1 MDGMSR
7 LLLHKIQK
15 SIVFQWAQMPWCGL
29 LLPAHILATYGWVS
43 SQLVEFWRVE
53 ELSYD
58 TFEPVVK
65 SLPDGVRI
73 LVLCAHDE
81 STMQANDSDKAGWG
95 PEDEQPLLKKGVGHG
110 SHQSDVIFST
120 VGWLEEAGQQLE
132 YGKDYDRYW
141 TGKLFVKQVR
151 ILRALLAIT
160 NNLLAERK
168 NNSCLQKGSWP
179 SQVSSI
185 IYGW

>member
-15 SIVFQWAQMPWCGL
+15 SIVFQWTQTPWCGL

-43 SQLVEFWRVE
+43 ESVGGVLKGWRV
-53 ELSYD
+53 

-65 SLPDGVRI
+65 SLPDGVRK

-95 PEDEQPLLKKGVGHG
+95 PEDEQPLLKKSVGHG
-110 SHQSDVIFST
+110 SHQSDVICST

-132 YGKDYDRYW
+132 YRKDYDRYW
-141 TGKLFVKQVR
+141 TGELLVKQVR

-160 NNLLAERK
+160 NNFLAERK
-168 NNSCLQKGSWP
+168 NNSCLWKGSWP
-179 SQVSSI
+179 SWVSST